1 MGKFIRII
9 LALIAVVIAFIG
21 IKSGYHVGKQA
32 SYPVAYSEYIVK
44 YAHEYDLDPYLVMA
58 VIKVESN
65 FVRHMQRDLCS
76 LQKIQPNGMQ
86 KKWS

>member
-1 MGKFIRII
+1 MLESR
-9 LALIAVVIAFIG
+9 
-21 IKSGYHVGKQA
+21 QA
-32 SYPVAYSEYIVK
+32 TVAYSEYIVK

-65 FVRHMQRDLCS
+65 FVPEAESAYAAGLMR